1 MRSELR
7 PLSAVP
13 LWIVALLALTLGLQ
27 IAWRVTRPAAG
38 ENVDLPP
45 PPRPGALRLASFGE
59 EPAAA
64 RLAML
69 YLQSFDSRAANRTPY
84 QKLDYGRLIEWLDAI
99 QALDPRSDYPL
110 FSAAR
115 IYAENP
121 DAMRSRQM
129 LEYIH
134 ESFLK
139 DPNRRWPA
147 LAHAALLAKHRLKD
161 LPLALRYAAAIE
173 QHATDAKVPLWAKQM
188 RIFVLEDMSELDA
201 AVSLVANLLKSG
213 QIRDPA
219 EIRFLS
225 DRLEELAARQSR
237 ARASSKLRQER

>member
-13 LWIVALLALTLGLQ
+13 LWICALLALTLGLQ
-27 IAWRVTRPAAG
+27 VAWRLTRPAAG

-45 PPRPGALRLASFGE
+45 PPRSGALRLASFGE

-69 YLQSFDSRAANRTPY
+69 YLQSFDYRAGNRTPY
-84 QKLDYGRLIEWLDAI
+84 QKLDYERLIEWLDAI

-121 DAMRSRQM
+121 DPVRSRRM

-134 ESFLK
+134 QSFLQ

-173 QHATDAKVPLWAKQM
+173 QHATDPGVPLWAKQM

-201 AVSLVANLLKSG
+201 AISLIANLLKSG
-213 QIRDPA
+213 HIQDPA

-225 DRLEELAARQSR
+225 ERLRALAARQKSPKSR
-237 ARASSKLRQER
+237 QMR